1 MSTQQLLDIPFRT
14 FIYTTGAGAGIQN
27 KLWKLPGCSSFL
39 AGCGFPYAPEL
50 TSEVIGYTPS
60 KFVSKETAIELAMA
74 AYIKA
79 FDASKPD
86 MNVIGIGLSGSVA
99 SAVEHRGDH
108 RLYVAAVHNKG
119 CEVTYVKLSKGSGAV
134 KREEDGDIANTLI
147 LRTLFGVLDLEHKL
161 TFKWGYSGS
170 CYASEIE
177 VSEESELLYSL
188 IQSRPAFRADG
199 TKCTRSEFFD
209 GEDYSNHIF
218 YPGSFNP
225 LHYGHLNTKNAAF
238 KAAVHLDDNVR
249 DSVFTTCVNPP
260 HKNKLSSV
268 EILQRIK
275 QMKGQNFLLTWD
287 DPYYT
292 HKAKM
297 FPGGKI
303 ILGADVLISIF
314 DPKWGLDSVEML
326 NTFKENGVR
335 FLVRGRLVD
344 GKFTSL
350 ADCRAQIKL
359 LNDSNYYS
367 LFAHVDGRDDI
378 SSTDLRNKGEVK

>member
-1 MSTQQLLDIPFRT
+1 MSIQQLLDIPFRT
-14 FIYTTGAGAGIQN
+14 FIYTTGCGAGIQN

-60 KFVSKETAIELAMA
+60 KFVSKETAIELAMS
-74 AYIKA
+74 AYMKA
-79 FDASKPD
+79 FDASKSD

-99 SAVEHRGDH
+99 SAIEHRGDH

-119 CEVTYVKLSKGSGAV
+119 CDVTYVKLSKGSGAI
-134 KREEDGDIANTLI
+134 KREEDGDISNSLI
-147 LRTLFGVLDLEHKL
+147 LKTLYGVLGLEDKMM
-161 TFKWGYSGS
+161 FKWSYQGS
-170 CYASEIE
+170 CYTPEIE
-177 VSEESELLYSL
+177 LSEESELLYSL
-188 IQSRPAFRADG
+188 IQERPFFKSDG
-199 TKCTRSEFFD
+199 SKCSSPEFFS
-209 GEDYSNHIF
+209 GEDYSNYVF

-225 LHYGHLNTKNAAF
+225 LHYGHLNAKKAAF
-238 KAAVHLDDNVR
+238 NAAVHLNNDIKDTI
-249 DSVFTTCVNPP
+249 FTTCVNPP

-275 QMKGQNFLLTWD
+275 QMRGQNFLLTWD

-297 FPGGKI
+297 FPGSNI
-303 ILGADVLISIF
+303 IIGTDVLLSIF
-314 DPKWGLDSVEML
+314 DPKWNLDPIEML
-326 NTFKENGVR
+326 NSFKENRVR
-335 FLVRGRLVD
+335 FLVRGRLID
-344 GKFTSL
+344 GKFISL

-359 LNDSNYYS
+359 LNDNNYYN

-378 SSTDLRNKGEVK
+378 SSTELRNKK